1 MKHIFLFFSLFFSF
15 ITYGQY
21 TLNGNATQDNCHCY
35 TLTQNVNTQQG
46 SVWNNTKIDLS
57 QSFDFTFQ
65 VFLGCSDFF
74 GADGIA
80 FVLQP
85 ISTSVGTSGGGMGY
99 EGITPS
105 VAVTLDTYQN
115 SSPDNDPFYDHVAIQ
130 LNGNINHNNAAT
142 TLTP

>member
-1 MKHIFLFFSLFFSF
+1 MKRIFFIIGLFINFVAA
-15 ITYGQY
+15 GQY
-21 TLNGNATQDNCHCY
+21 TINGNATQDNCHCY
-35 TLTQNVNTQQG
+35 TLTQSINTQQG

-65 VFLGCSDFF
+65 VFLGCTDFN

-85 ISTSVGTSGGGMGY
+85 ISTSVGTNGGGMGF
-99 EGITPS
+99 EGISPS

-115 SSPDNDPFYDHVAIQ
+115 SSPDFRLIPINQ
-130 LNGNINHNNAAT
+130 L
-142 TLTP
+142 LFS